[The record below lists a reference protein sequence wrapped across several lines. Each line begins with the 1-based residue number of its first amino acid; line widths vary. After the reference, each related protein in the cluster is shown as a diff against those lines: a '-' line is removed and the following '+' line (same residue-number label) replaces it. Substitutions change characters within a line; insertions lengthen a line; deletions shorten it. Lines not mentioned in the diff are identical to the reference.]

1 VSAGRIVGI
10 DDLLSREED
19 DPAPRRKPER
29 PARQFV
35 VRTAIAAPLISAVL
49 YACLPLLQIK
59 LAYPLLLAFTLAVIV
74 IRRAVRLVVEPG
86 RRLTRDLVAHRVV
99 AYDPSRDDGYI
110 GADGLSRAVL
120 RWEMRLEWSGVE
132 RQRFMKRMPH
142 LIGEIVEE
150 RLRQRHGV
158 TFEHARATA
167 RRLCGPELW
176 AFLTEPMTRIPTP
189 RQFAVI
195 VKQMEEL

>member
-1 VSAGRIVGI
+1 MSADRIVGI

-19 DPAPRRKPER
+19 EPAPRRGPER
-29 PARQFV
+29 PTRQFV
-35 VRTAIAAPLISAVL
+35 IRTAITAPLVAAVL
-49 YACLPLLQIK
+49 YAALPLVQIK
-59 LAYPLLLAFTLAVIV
+59 LAYPLLLAFTLAALV

-99 AYDPSRDDGYI
+99 AYDPRFDDGNI

-142 LIGEIVEE
+142 FIGEIVDE

-158 TFEHARATA
+158 TLEHDRAAA

-195 VKQMEEL
+195 VKQMEAL

>member
-1 VSAGRIVGI
+1 MSADRVVGI

-19 DPAPRRKPER
+19 DAPPPRKPER
-29 PARQFV
+29 PLRQFA
-35 VRTAIAAPLISAVL
+35 VRTAIIAPLAAAVL
-49 YACLPLLQIK
+49 YAALPLLQVK
-59 LAYPLLLAFTLAVIV
+59 LAYPLLLAFTLAAIV

-86 RRLTRDLVAHRVV
+86 RQLTRDLVAHRVV
-99 AYDPSRDDGYI
+99 AYDPTRDDGNI

-132 RQRFMKRMPH
+132 RQRFIKRMPH
-142 LIGEIVEE
+142 LIGEIAEE
-150 RLRQRHGV
+150 RLRQRHGL
-158 TFEHARATA
+158 TFEHAREAA

-176 AFLTEPMTRIPTP
+176 AFLTEPMTKIPTP

-195 VKQMEEL
+195 VKQMEAL

>member
-1 VSAGRIVGI
+1 MSAERIVGI

-19 DPAPRRKPER
+19 DPTPRRKPER
-29 PARQFV
+29 PARQFLI
-35 VRTAIAAPLISAVL
+35 RTAITAPLIAAVL
-49 YACLPLLQIK
+49 YAMLPLLQVK
-59 LAYPLLLAFTLAVIV
+59 MAYPLLLAFTLAVLV

-99 AYDPSRDDGYI
+99 AYDPTRDDGVV

-132 RQRFMKRMPH
+132 RQRFMKRMPL
-142 LIGEIVEE
+142 LIGEIVDE
-150 RLRQRHGV
+150 RLRQRHGL
-158 TFEHARATA
+158 TLEHDRAAA

-195 VKQMEEL
+195 VKQMEAL